1 MARPSLCASLS
12 AAIVCFGL
20 ASECLAQ
27 RALDAVVPA
36 STKAFAIT
44 ANFVQ
49 LLDNWNK
56 TEFGHLYHDPKLE
69 PFRKDIERQ
78 LDAKGFGLEQQIGL
92 SLDELKGLASGEV
105 AVALIPTPDGH
116 GTMALMADVT
126 GNVPQ
131 AQAKLNKMTATF
143 KRRGGTQGEQVVA
156 GVNLTMFNLP
166 PAGKNKMPQAAYGLR
181 GNLLLV
187 SDNIGTAATLLR
199 RLAAPPKLGLDTVP
213 AYRAVMERAA
223 KDNPHK
229 PDLKWYVNPIGL
241 LEMVET
247 DNPRAAGSGP
257 DPLKIAKSEGFDA
270 VQGVGGVV
278 SLAVGPYGAVHRT
291 SVYAPPPYQRA
302 MRMAEF
308 ANGGK
313 FKPQDWVPANV
324 SSYTS
329 FNWDMLAAF
338 DSFGTLFDAIFG
350 EGEENV
356 FSDVIKSLK
365 EDPNGPQI
373 DLRNDLVAH
382 LGNRGTVLTDV
393 ERPLTPHS
401 QRRIFAAEAKN
412 PAALAE
418 AIEKS
423 MRNDPGVKKR
433 TFEGHTIFEI
443 LPEDEEAE
451 GTEEANKRP
460 GPGVKVAG
468 GQGGGRLLPN
478 SAVTVAHGT
487 LFVSTHV
494 SFLEK
499 ILSAN
504 PQGLA
509 TTAVYREVEAH
520 LQKLGATNVCMLGYN
535 DNAEQW
541 YLAYELFRTG
551 KLPESDLVVASI
563 LNAMFPEAPDG
574 EVRKQQLD
582 GSKLPDY
589 SLVRHYLGTGGIY
602 AQTEPGGW
610 FLLGFSLSKANPPG
624 AQAAAVPA
632 P

>member
-1 MARPSLCASLS
+1 
-12 AAIVCFGL
+12 
-20 ASECLAQ
+20 
-27 RALDAVVPA
+27 VVPA
-36 STKAFAIT
+36 STRAFAAT
-44 ANFVQ
+44 ANFAQ
-49 LLDNWNK
+49 LLANWNK
-56 TEFGHLYHDPKLE
+56 TEFGHLYHDPKLD

-92 SLDELKGLASGEV
+92 SLDELKSLASGEV
-105 AVALIPTPDGH
+105 AVALIPTPEGH
-116 GTMALMADVT
+116 GTLALLADVA

-131 AQAKLNKMTATF
+131 AQAKLAKMSAAFT
-143 KRRGGTQGEQVVA
+143 RRGGTGGEQVVA

-166 PAGKNKMPQAAYGLR
+166 PVGKNKMPQAAYCLR

-213 AYRAVMERAA
+213 EYQAVLTRVA
-223 KDNPHK
+223 KDNSLK
-229 PDLKWYVNPIGL
+229 PDLTWYVNPIGL
-241 LEMVET
+241 LEMIEA
-247 DNPRAAGSGP
+247 DNPREAGSGP

-270 VQGVGGVV
+270 VQGMGGVV

-291 SVYAPPPYQRA
+291 SVYAPPPFRRA
-302 MRMAEF
+302 MRMATF
-308 ANGGK
+308 ANGGD

-338 DSFGTLFDAIFG
+338 DSFATLFDAIFG

-356 FSDVIKSLK
+356 FSDVVKSLR

-373 DLRNDLVAH
+373 DLRNDLIAH

-393 ERPLTPHS
+393 EKPLTPHS
-401 QRRIFAAEAKN
+401 QRRILAAEAKN
-412 PAALAE
+412 PAALALT
-418 AIEKS
+418 IEK
-423 MRNDPGVKKR
+423 MVLNDPGVKKR

-443 LPEDEEAE
+443 LPEDEEAD
-451 GTEEANKRP
+451 GAAEAKKRP
-460 GPGVKVAG
+460 GGLAAG

-487 LFVSTHV
+487 LFISTHV

-499 ILSAN
+499 ILAAN
-504 PQGLA
+504 PQSLA
-509 TTAVYREVEAH
+509 TTAAYGEVAAH
-520 LQKLGATNVCMLGYN
+520 LQKLGATNVCLQGYS

-541 YLAYELFRTG
+541 FLPYELFRTG
-551 KLPESDLVVASI
+551 KLPESDLLVASI
-563 LNAMFPEAPDG
+563 LNALFPQAPEG
-574 EVRKQQLD
+574 EIRKQQLD

-589 SLVRHYLGTGGIY
+589 SVVRHYLGTGGLY
-602 AQTEPGGW
+602 SVTEPSGW
-610 FLLGFSLSKANPPG
+610 FLLGFSLSKANPPA
-624 AQAAAVPA
+624 AQAAIPA